1 MQSTIQ
7 YIESELA
14 EVYPQSEIRAL
25 LRIILEA
32 VCGMSYTE
40 QVLRKNEVL
49 SGAHRKSIHSIVSRL
64 KAHEPIQYIL
74 GETEFCGLQVKVNPS
89 VLIPRPETEE
99 LVNFVMEKPIAAG
112 AKIMDIGTG
121 SGCIALALKSALP
134 ETVVCALD
142 ISPEA
147 LETAA
152 ENARMNHLELSFLQA
167 DILQWESREWE
178 KYDVIVSNPPYVR
191 NSEKQSMENNV
202 LKFEPAGALFVR
214 DDDPLVFY
222 RQIAAFA
229 QKYLNDKGRLFFE
242 INEYLGAEMCALL
255 KQLGFR
261 DIDLRKDINHRDRM
275 IACRK

>member
-1 MQSTIQ
+1 MQATIQ

-25 LRIILEA
+25 LRVILEA

-49 SGAHRKSIHSIVSRL
+49 SEAHRKSIQTIVSRL
-64 KAHEPIQYIL
+64 KTYEPIQYIL
-74 GETEFCGLQVKVNPS
+74 GETEFCGLQLKVNSS

-99 LVNFVMEKPIAAG
+99 LVNFVLEKPIAPG

-134 ETVVCALD
+134 AAAVSALD
-142 ISPEA
+142 VSDEA
-147 LETAA
+147 LKTAG
-152 ENARMNHLELSFLQA
+152 ENARINQLDITFIQR
-167 DILQWESREWE
+167 DILRWNSQLWP
-178 KYDVIVSNPPYVR
+178 KFDVVVSNPPYVR
-191 NSEKQSMENNV
+191 NSEKELMESNV
-202 LKFEPAGALFVR
+202 LQFEPAGALFVR
-214 DDDPLVFY
+214 DEDPLVFY

-229 QKYLNDKGRLFFE
+229 QQYLNDNGWLFFE
-242 INEYLGAEMCALL
+242 INEFLGTEMCTLL
-255 KQLGFR
+255 KHLAFR
-261 DIDLRKDINHRDRM
+261 DIDLRKDINGRDRM